1 MQSAKRVRGSA
12 GVRST
17 YLARELDIRK
27 SHRSVMLLRLFVLL
41 SKAENKSA
49 VICELLGQVMKKDEK

>member
-1 MQSAKRVRGSA
+1 M
-12 GVRST
+12 RST